1 VPDVSAIFDDP
12 AGPLA
17 LLAAAAAL
25 VLLVVVLVLARQV
38 TGLRRRVEALTRG
51 ADGRDLAG
59 VLEAHLDKVYA
70 VSHRQDDLERRA
82 SVLEATQART
92 VQGVALVRF
101 NPYDDTG
108 GNQSFVLAAV
118 DPGGN
123 GAILTSL
130 HARNQ
135 TRLYGK
141 AVVSGAIDGQGSA
154 EEDEAL
160 RLALARA
167 AGPAQR

>member
-1 VPDVSAIFDDP
+1 MPDASALFDDP

-17 LLAAAAAL
+17 LLAAAAVVAL
-25 VLLVVVLVLARQV
+25 LIAVIVLARQV
-38 TGLRRRVEALTRG
+38 AGLRRRVDALTRG
-51 ADGRDLAG
+51 EEGRDLGA

-70 VSHRQDDLERRA
+70 VSHRQDALEQRA
-82 SVLEATQART
+82 GVLEVTQART
-92 VQGVALVRF
+92 VQGVALIRF

-108 GNQSFVLAAV
+108 GNQSFVLAVV
-118 DPGGN
+118 DPSGD

-141 AVVSGAIDGQGSA
+141 AVVAGAIDGPGSA

-160 RLALARA
+160 RLAVARA
-167 AGPAQR
+167 AGRR

>member
-1 VPDVSAIFDDP
+1 V
-12 AGPLA
+12 
-17 LLAAAAAL
+17 AA
-25 VLLVVVLVLARQV
+25 
-38 TGLRRRVEALTRG
+38 LRRRTDALTRG

-70 VSHRQDDLERRA
+70 VSHRQDALEGRA

-108 GNQSFVLAAV
+108 GNQSFVVGAV
-118 DPGGN
+118 DPSGN
-123 GAILTSL
+123 GALVTSL

>member
-1 VPDVSAIFDDP
+1 VPDVSTTLGDP

-17 LLAAAAAL
+17 LLAAVAAL

-38 TGLRRRVEALTRG
+38 AGLRRRVEALTRG

-92 VQGVALVRF
+92 VQGVVLVRF

-118 DPGGN
+118 DPSGN
-123 GAILTSL
+123 GALLTSL

-141 AVVSGAIDGQGSA
+141 AVVAGAIEGQGSA

-160 RLALARA
+160 RLAVARA
-167 AGPAQR
+167 AGRR

>member
-1 VPDVSAIFDDP
+1 MPDVSTLLDDP
-12 AGPLA
+12 AGPLVL
-17 LLAAAAAL
+17 LLAVAVL
-25 VLLVVVLVLARQV
+25 VILVIVIVLARRV
-38 TGLRRRVEALTRG
+38 GDLRRRVDALTRG

-70 VSHRQDDLERRA
+70 VSHRQDALEERA
-82 SVLEATQART
+82 RALEATQSRT

-101 NPYDDTG
+101 NPYEDTG

-118 DPGGN
+118 DPNGN

-141 AVVSGAIDGQGSA
+141 AVVAGAIDGQGSA
-154 EEDEAL
+154 EEDEGL

-167 AGPAQR
+167 TVAAGR

>member
-1 VPDVSAIFDDP
+1 VPDLA
-12 AGPLA
+12 A
-17 LLAAAAAL
+17 LLAALVVAL
-25 VLLVVVLVLARQV
+25 LAVVLVLVRKVV
-38 TGLRRRVEALTRG
+38 TLGRRLDALTRG

-59 VLEAHLDKVYA
+59 VLQAHLEKVFA
-70 VSHRQDDLERRA
+70 VSRRQDALEERA
-82 SVLEATQART
+82 KLLEGVQRRT

-101 NPYDDTG
+101 NPYEDTG

-118 DPGGN
+118 DPQGN
-123 GAILTSL
+123 GAVVTSL
-130 HARNQ
+130 HARSQ

-141 AVVSGAIDGQGSA
+141 AVTAGVIDGQGSA

-167 AGPAQR
+167 AGR

>member
-1 VPDVSAIFDDP
+1 VPDLSALLE
-12 AGPLA
+12 GPLGPLVL
-17 LLAAAAAL
+17 LLAAAVL
-25 VLLVVVLVLARQV
+25 LLLVVVALLARQV
-38 TGLRRRVEALTRG
+38 GGLRRRVDAITRG

-59 VLEAHLDKVYA
+59 VLEAHLDKVFA
-70 VSHRQDDLERRA
+70 VSHRQDAVEDRAKVLER
-82 SVLEATQART
+82 TQRRT

-101 NPYDDTG
+101 NPYEDTG

-118 DPGGN
+118 DPDGN

-141 AVVSGAIDGQGSA
+141 AVTGGVIDGQGSA

-167 AGPAQR
+167 AGR

>member
-1 VPDVSAIFDDP
+1 MPDVSALLDDP
-12 AGPLA
+12 AGPLTL
-17 LLAAAAAL
+17 LLAL
-25 VLLVVVLVLARQV
+25 GVIVLLLIVVVLFRQV
-38 TGLRRRVEALTRG
+38 GGLRRRIDALTRG
-51 ADGRDLAG
+51 ADGRSLAG

-70 VSHRQDDLERRA
+70 VSHRQDAIETRA
-82 SVLEATQART
+82 TVLEAAQSRT

-101 NPYDDTG
+101 NPYEDTG

-118 DPGGN
+118 DPSGD

-141 AVVSGAIDGQGSA
+141 AVVAGAIDGQGSA
-154 EEDEAL
+154 EEEEAL
-160 RLALARA
+160 RLARARA
-167 AGPAQR
+167 AGATGR

>member
-1 VPDVSAIFDDP
+1 VPDSTFLDDA

-17 LLAAAAAL
+17 VAL
-25 VLLVVVLVLARQV
+25 GVAVVVLLVAVIMLARRV
-38 TGLRRRVEALTRG
+38 GDLRRRVDAVTRD
-51 ADGRDLAG
+51 ADGRSLAG

-70 VSHRQDDLERRA
+70 VSHRQDALEGRA
-82 SVLEATQART
+82 AVIEATQART
-92 VQGVALVRF
+92 VQGLALVRF

-118 DPGGN
+118 DPAGN

-141 AVVSGAIDGQGSA
+141 AVIDGAIDGPGSV

-160 RLALARA
+160 QLARARA
-167 AGPAQR
+167 AGAAGR